1 MNNTN
6 DTTPRRDA
14 QEDVIELGV
23 ASVET
28 KGPGGD
34 LEFPNM
40 GTPIPLG
47 ISEE

>member
-28 KGPGGD
+28 KG
-34 LEFPNM
+34 
-40 GTPIPLG
+40 T
-47 ISEE
+47 SEQRTIDTRHYPPHVEE